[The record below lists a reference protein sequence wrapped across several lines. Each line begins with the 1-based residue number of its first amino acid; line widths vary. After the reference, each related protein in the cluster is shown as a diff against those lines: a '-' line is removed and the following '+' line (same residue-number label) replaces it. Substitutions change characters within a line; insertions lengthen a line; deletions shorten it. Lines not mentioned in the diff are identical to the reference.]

1 MSKEVLQPKDILDD
15 VLSSTKALYNI
26 YSVFSTEVSNEDTLF
41 TIEEGECEP
50 NDDTCEKQRNDF
62 FHTKPILRN
71 MYFYKYSAFLVEF
84 CNRYSIF
91 LYLCVRI

>member
-41 TIEEGECEP
+41 TIEEGECEIR
-50 NDDTCEKQRNDF
+50 NIQRDAFN
-62 FHTKPILRN
+62 L
-71 MYFYKYSAFLVEF
+71 MYKKGWYQVQADSAKNVSTTYNQFLK
-84 CNRYSIF
+84 SKKD
-91 LYLCVRI
+91 LPK